1 MRASDPGFGM
11 RRIVLNKVTFLLLFS
26 VGGLLFISCVLE
38 RRNKPESMISILEL
52 RRAMLLNHCSTEKSS
67 QKQSTKKLHVVRSP
81 EPSMKN
87 LHFVRNLPGDLV
99 FCLLKKAGSTSL
111 THLFTNNLEPADEMA
126 WLDGPD
132 EETQERIVKS
142 RSSLRV
148 MVIRHPFARLV
159 SAFNHLFRW
168 GLHDEVSFFC
178 ANTTNVV
185 RGCQNQNS
193 ALAQKIIEK
202 TRPGSNNT
210 LLLLG
215 SLECM

>member
-26 VGGLLFISCVLE
+26 LGGLLFVSCVLE
-38 RRNKPESMISILEL
+38 RSNNPESMMSILEL
-52 RRAMLLNHCSTEKSS
+52 RRALLLKHCSTEKSS
-67 QKQSTKKLHVVRSP
+67 QEQSTKKLHVVRSP

-132 EETQERIVKS
+132 EETQEQIQT
-142 RSSLRV
+142 
-148 MVIRHPFARLV
+148 M
-159 SAFNHLFRW
+159 
-168 GLHDEVSFFC
+168 G
-178 ANTTNVV
+178 
-185 RGCQNQNS
+185 
-193 ALAQKIIEK
+193 
-202 TRPGSNNT
+202 
-210 LLLLG
+210 LG
-215 SLECM
+215 STQEQGHHPDMIQM